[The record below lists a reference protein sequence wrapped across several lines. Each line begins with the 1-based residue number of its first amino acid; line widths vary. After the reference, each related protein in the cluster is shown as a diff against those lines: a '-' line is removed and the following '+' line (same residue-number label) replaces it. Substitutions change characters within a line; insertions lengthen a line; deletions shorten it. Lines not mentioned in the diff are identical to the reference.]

1 VLKKAVAV
9 ATFGAAADAFC
20 ARPAPG
26 EAEFGTLHAL
36 GRTQIV

>member
-1 VLKKAVAV
+1 MPKKAVV
-9 ATFGAAADAFC
+9 IATFGATADAFC

-26 EAEFGTLHAL
+26 EAEFGALHAL